1 MFLRKRPKIPPAAP
15 AEARPDGTDWASVF
29 AVTLGITAFSTAQ
42 GLTYPLFSFLLD
54 DRGASDGMVGLHAA
68 SFMLGLGVSVAILP
82 VLNRILRARH
92 LILAGLLIAVACLV
106 GFAVIDDLFVWFLLR
121 FMLGFCVNT
130 IYVLGEAW
138 LNAAA
143 TDDKRGRVA
152 GIYGA
157 GMAGGFAVGPLGIPL
172 FGTGGG
178 LAFAVCAA
186 IVAAVAFVFTALLRR
201 TRVEPGVVVLGQIFS
216 FFRLAPLM
224 VLIVIVYGVLDTTA
238 IAILP
243 LYLTSGGLS
252 QDIAA
257 VFVVVLS
264 AGMVMSQPGVGLLL
278 DRFDRWSVAIGCLVV
293 TGLSLVAMLYLPIE
307 GWLLWPVAAVLGAAY
322 FGLYTSA
329 LALLGQEYGGGTLV
343 AGSAAFALA
352 YAVGGLIGPAATG
365 TLMSVSVP
373 GAFWFLIVICVGT
386 AVVTLRHRSV

>member
-1 MFLRKRPKIPPAAP
+1 M
-15 AEARPDGTDWASVF
+15 F

-42 GLTYPLFSFLLD
+42 GLTYPLFSFLLN
-54 DRGASDGMVGLHAA
+54 DRGASDGTVGLHAA

-82 VLNRILRARH
+82 VLNRMLRARH
-92 LILAGLLIAVACLV
+92 LILAGLLTAVACLV
-106 GFAVIDDLFVWFLLR
+106 GFAIIDDLFVWFLLR
-121 FMLGFCVNT
+121 FTLGFCVNT

-172 FGTGGG
+172 FGTDGG

-186 IVAAVAFVFTALLRR
+186 IVAVVAFVFTALLKR
-201 TRVEPGVVVLGQIFS
+201 TRVEPGVVVLGQILS

-224 VLIVIVYGVLDTTA
+224 VLIVIVYGILDTTA

-264 AGMVMSQPGVGLLL
+264 AGMVVSQPGVGLLL
-278 DRFDRWSVAIGCLVV
+278 DRFDRWSVAIGCLAV
-293 TGLSLVAMLYLPIE
+293 TSLSLVAMLYLPVA

-329 LALLGQEYGGGTLV
+329 LALLGQDYGGGALV

-365 TLMSVSVP
+365 ALMSVSVP
-373 GAFWFLIVICVGT
+373 GAFWFLIVICVG
-386 AVVTLRHRSV
+386 AALVCVRRRSV

>member
-1 MFLRKRPKIPPAAP
+1 MSLRQRPKIPLADAAEP
-15 AEARPDGTDWASVF
+15 RSDGTDWASVL

-54 DRGASDGMVGLHAA
+54 DRGASDGLVGLHASA
-68 SFMLGLGVSVAILP
+68 FMLGLGVSVAVLP
-82 VLNRILRARH
+82 SMNRILRARH
-92 LILAGLLIAVACLV
+92 LILAGLLTSVVCLT
-106 GFAVIDDLFVWFLLR
+106 GFAVTDDLLVWLLLR
-121 FMLGFCVNT
+121 FTLGFCVNT

-143 TDDKRGRVA
+143 TDDVRGRVA

-186 IVAAVAFVFTALLRR
+186 IVAVVAFLFTALLRR
-201 TRVEPGVVVLGQIFS
+201 TRVEPGVVVLAQIFS
-216 FFRLAPLM
+216 FFRLAPIM
-224 VLIVIVYGVLDTTA
+224 ALIVVVYGILDTTA

-243 LYLTSGGLS
+243 IYLTSDGLS
-252 QDIAA
+252 QDVAA
-257 VFVVVLS
+257 VFVVVLC
-264 AGMVMSQPGVGLLL
+264 AGMVVSQPGVGLLL
-278 DRFDRWSVAIGCLVV
+278 DRYDRWSVVIGCLAV
-293 TGLSLVAMLYLPIE
+293 TALSLAAMLYMPLD
-307 GWLLWPVAAVLGAAY
+307 GWLLWPIAAVLGAAY

-329 LALLGQEYGGGTLV
+329 LALLGREYGGGTLV

-373 GAFWFLIVICVGT
+373 SAFWFLIIICVGT
-386 AVVTLRHRSV
+386 MLVVVRRRSA